1 MQNTIDMSFIDAIFF
16 DLDGT
21 LTDPKE
27 GITGCVQYA
36 LEQMDAPV
44 PTKDELTWCIGP
56 PLVESFTR
64 LVGADRAAEGV
75 GWYRERFSTV
85 GLFENTLYEGIPE
98 VLGPLSERYQ
108 LYVAS
113 SKPLV
118 FVDQILEHFGL
129 DGFFIRTFGSNLD
142 GSLADKSALLRYAL
156 AETDVSPQRAL
167 MIGDRSHDA
176 VGAKNNGMDFI
187 GALYGYGCEIEF
199 EASGFA
205 RWVTQASELLPEITG
220 DR

>member
-1 MQNTIDMSFIDAIFF
+1 MQNSPGTPALGAIFF

-36 LEQMDAPV
+36 LKQMGAPV
-44 PTKDELTWCIGP
+44 PSKDELTWCIGP
-56 PLVESFTR
+56 PLVGSFAK

-75 GWYRERFSTV
+75 KWYRERFSTV
-85 GLFENTLYEGIPE
+85 GLFENALYERIPE
-98 VLGPLSERYQ
+98 VLRQLSERYP

-129 DGFFIRTFGSNLD
+129 DGFSLEPLVRT
-142 GSLADKSALLRYAL
+142 
-156 AETDVSPQRAL
+156 L
-167 MIGDRSHDA
+167 MDR
-176 VGAKNNGMDFI
+176 
-187 GALYGYGCEIEF
+187 
-199 EASGFA
+199 
-205 RWVTQASELLPEITG
+205 
-220 DR
+220 

>member
-27 GITGCVQYA
+27 GITGCFQYA

-44 PTKDELTWCIGP
+44 PTTDELTWCIGP

-85 GLFENTLYEGIPE
+85 GLFENTLYGGIPE

-118 FVDQILEHFGL
+118 FVDQILEHFSL
-129 DGFFIRTFGSNLD
+129 DGFFIRT
-142 GSLADKSALLRYAL
+142 
-156 AETDVSPQRAL
+156 L
-167 MIGDRSHDA
+167 MDRWQT
-176 VGAKNNGMDFI
+176 K
-187 GALYGYGCEIEF
+187 
-199 EASGFA
+199 A
-205 RWVTQASELLPEITG
+205 RCFDTP
-220 DR
+220 

>member
-1 MQNTIDMSFIDAIFF
+1 MQNTPDMSSIDAIFF

-21 LTDPKE
+21 LTDPKA

-36 LEQMDAPV
+36 LEQMGAPV
-44 PTKDELTWCIGP
+44 PSKDELTWCIGP
-56 PLVESFTR
+56 PLIESFTR
-64 LVGADRAAEGV
+64 LVGADRAEEGV

-85 GLFENTLYEGIPE
+85 GLFENAVYEDIPE
-98 VLGPLSERYQ
+98 VLGSLSERYR

-156 AETDVSPQRAL
+156 AETGVSPQRAL
-167 MIGDRSHDA
+167 MIGDRSYDA

-187 GALYGYGCEIEF
+187 GALYGYGSEVEF

-205 RWVTQASELLPEITG
+205 RWVTQASELLPKITG
-220 DR
+220 DL

>member
-1 MQNTIDMSFIDAIFF
+1 MQNTPDMSSIDAIFF

-21 LTDPKE
+21 LTDPKA

-36 LEQMDAPV
+36 LERMGAPV
-44 PTKDELTWCIGP
+44 PSKDELTWCIGP
-56 PLVESFTR
+56 PLIESFTR
-64 LVGADRAAEGV
+64 LVGADRAAEGD

-85 GLFENTLYEGIPE
+85 GPFENAAYEDIPE
-98 VLGPLSERYQ
+98 VQVSLSERYR

-118 FVDQILEHFGL
+118 FVDQILEHFCL

-156 AETDVSPQRAL
+156 AETGVSPQRAP

-187 GALYGYGCEIEF
+187 GALYGYGSEVEF
-199 EASGFA
+199 EASGFP
-205 RWVTQASELLPEITG
+205 RWVTQASELLPKITG

>member
-85 GLFENTLYEGIPE
+85 GFSKI
-98 VLGPLSERYQ
+98 RYTR
-108 LYVAS
+108 A
-113 SKPLV
+113 
-118 FVDQILEHFGL
+118 F
-129 DGFFIRTFGSNLD
+129 
-142 GSLADKSALLRYAL
+142 LRY
-156 AETDVSPQRAL
+156 
-167 MIGDRSHDA
+167 
-176 VGAKNNGMDFI
+176 
-187 GALYGYGCEIEF
+187 
-199 EASGFA
+199 
-205 RWVTQASELLPEITG
+205 
-220 DR
+220 

>member
-1 MQNTIDMSFIDAIFF
+1 M
-16 DLDGT
+16 
-21 LTDPKE
+21 
-27 GITGCVQYA
+27 
-36 LEQMDAPV
+36 

-75 GWYRERFSTV
+75 GWYRERFRTV

-156 AETDVSPQRAL
+156 AETGVSPQRAL

-176 VGAKNNGMDFI
+176 VGAKNNSMDFI
-187 GALYGYGCEIEF
+187 GALYGYGCVSEF

-205 RWVTQASELLPEITG
+205 RWVTQASELLPKITG
-220 DR
+220 ER

>member
-1 MQNTIDMSFIDAIFF
+1 MQNSPDTPALGAIFF

-36 LEQMDAPV
+36 LKQMGAPV
-44 PTKDELTWCIGP
+44 PSKDELTWCIGP
-56 PLVESFTR
+56 PLVGSFAK

-75 GWYRERFSTV
+75 KWYRERFSTV
-85 GLFENTLYEGIPE
+85 GLFENALYESIPE
-98 VLGPLSERYQ
+98 VLRQLSERYP

-118 FVDQILEHFGL
+118 FVDQILKHFDL
-129 DGFFIRTFGSNLD
+129 AGFFTRTFGSNLD
-142 GSLADKSALLRYAL
+142 GSLADKSELLQYAL
-156 AETDVSPQRAL
+156 AATGISPQQAL

-187 GALYGYGCEIEF
+187 GALYGYGSAAEF
-199 EASGFA
+199 KASGFA
-205 RWVTQASELLPEITG
+205 RWVTSPAELLPKIAG

>member
-1 MQNTIDMSFIDAIFF
+1 MQNTPDMSSIDAIFF

-21 LTDPKE
+21 LTDPKV

-36 LEQMDAPV
+36 LEQMGAPV
-44 PTKDELTWCIGP
+44 PSKDELTWCIGP
-56 PLVESFTR
+56 PLLESFPR

-85 GLFENTLYEGIPE
+85 GLFENVVYEGIPE
-98 VLGPLSERYQ
+98 LLGLLSERYR

-156 AETDVSPQRAL
+156 AETGVSPQRAL

-187 GALYGYGCEIEF
+187 GALYGYGCEVEF

-205 RWVTQASELLPEITG
+205 RWVTQASELLPKITG

>member
-1 MQNTIDMSFIDAIFF
+1 MQNTPDMSSIDAIFF

-21 LTDPKE
+21 LTDPKA

-36 LEQMDAPV
+36 LEQMGEPV
-44 PTKDELTWCIGP
+44 PTKDDLTWCIGP
-56 PLVESFTR
+56 PLVESFAR

-85 GLFENTLYEGIPE
+85 GLFENLVFEGIPD
-98 VLGPLSERYQ
+98 VLRSLSGRYL

-142 GSLADKSALLRYAL
+142 GSLADKSELLRYAL
-156 AETDVSPQRAL
+156 AETGVSPQRAL

-187 GALYGYGCEIEF
+187 GALYGYGSEAEF
-199 EASGFA
+199 EASGYA
-205 RWVTQASELLPEITG
+205 RWATQDSELLPKITG